1 MLLMYTAIY
10 AALLALLLLFL
21 ALRVVLLRRKY
32 KVGIGS
38 NQNKELARAIR
49 VHANALEY
57 VPITLLMLAIAEVN
71 GINNYII
78 NGAGIALVLARSL
91 HAYGFS
97 RSAGV
102 SFGRFYGTLLTWLIM
117 IALSICLLMTSI
129 EFLSRL

>member
-71 GINNYII
+71 GVNNYIV
-78 NGAGIALVLARSL
+78 NGAGMTLVLARVL

-102 SFGRFYGTLLTWLIM
+102 SFGRFYGTLLSWLTI
-117 IALSICLLMTSI
+117 IALSLCLLMTSI